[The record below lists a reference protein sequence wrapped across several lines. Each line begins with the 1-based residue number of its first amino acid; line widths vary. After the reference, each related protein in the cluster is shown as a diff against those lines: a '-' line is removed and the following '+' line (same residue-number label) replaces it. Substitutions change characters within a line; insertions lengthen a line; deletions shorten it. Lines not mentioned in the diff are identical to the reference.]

1 MDIKVLKLLLC
12 ITTFLFWIRGKAQ
25 EVSPKDSF
33 IVNSPAGI
41 TGDHFGEYYV
51 SRLVADAPG
60 VKWMVINNKNNYGK
74 NEFKL
79 IDTVNNESEILPL
92 AFGYIFL
99 DKDHLLISSKEGIIF
114 KGLKEK
120 KEILIK
126 GRHKYEIFPISKKVL
141 LYNSLDKQMGIY
153 DFSGKKIFEQNNIIS
168 YDVGSDS
175 SLKSMKSG
183 IKPKPSKLNVKS
195 AKPYRKEVLFYATD
209 EYWKTFDLQNLE
221 IKSIKT
227 EDPILKSWKGKDV
240 VYGLSK
246 TKKGIFLHQ
255 WKYDLEGLKYQSS
268 QKIDFPV
275 GYTIDMEILR
285 ESKLREDRFLIL
297 YLKKQTQDKSY
308 PLAVEI
314 RYSNR
319 SDTAPDLSPKFG
331 IYDLREHRWTFS
343 PNDKEVF
350 TSYKW
355 VGDNKG
361 DFIIYNKEENVSDT
375 LSNPKYR
382 VTLFTRYGLKKS
394 LLLNPYV
401 STSNFLLVPDAKSM
415 LFFKSGRWQV
425 EDLESG
431 IVKELPL
438 DGFLTWILEEYSGL
452 EDKPQGKAWLT
463 SAKGKVWLQEKY
475 DLYEW
480 DIFTGKIKRLTFGR
494 QQHIKYVVSSSLLN
508 KGIIDTNKKVLLETE
523 NSLSNHFGLSWF
535 DKGKIKPVYWGK
547 EVVYNIRENEGAL
560 LFSTQGYESPLTI
573 MKNEGNKTI
582 VIYKSPGKDGEKLEG
597 RRMEVFQYNVNNVT
611 KKAVLLYPQ
620 YYDSQ
625 KKYPMVLNI
634 YENISEKANYYSI
647 PDLYDTGGF
656 NPAYYTYKGYFVLL
670 PDIHYDRDKQSII
683 ESVENAVKGALDLVS
698 INPQKIGITGISFGG
713 YETGLILGRTD
724 IFKTAVM
731 GVMIADLPS
740 HAMSF
745 SKLVGGP
752 DYYRTERNQTQMG
765 KSLFEDYDAYLK
777 SSPLYYAKE
786 VKSPVLIWTGM
797 EDDNV
802 NPMQSAMYYLGL
814 KRLKKPA
821 ILLRYPKEGHAISS
835 PKNRQ
840 DLGLK
845 TFQWF
850 EHFLR
855 DQPTADWMKPIVS
868 H

>member
-1 MDIKVLKLLLC
+1 MIA
-12 ITTFLFWIRGKAQ
+12 FSFWIRSKAQ
-25 EVSPKDSF
+25 EVSSKDSST
-33 IVNSPAGI
+33 VNSSVGI
-41 TGDHFGEYYV
+41 TRDHFDQYYV
-51 SRLVADAPG
+51 SNLIADGGNWLV
-60 VKWMVINNKNNYGK
+60 ISNKNNYGK
-74 NEFKL
+74 NEYKL
-79 IDTVNNESEILPL
+79 INTVNDKSEVLPL
-92 AFGYIFL
+92 AFGYTFL

-120 KEILIK
+120 KELLIK
-126 GRHKYEIFPISKKVL
+126 GRHKYELLPISKKVL
-141 LYNSLDKQMGIY
+141 LYNSLDKQIGIY

-168 YDVGSDS
+168 YDVDTDS
-175 SLKSMKSG
+175 SIKSMKSG
-183 IKPKPSKLNVKS
+183 IKPKPVKLNVKS
-195 AKPYRKEVLFYATD
+195 DKPYKKEVLFYTTD
-209 EYWKTFDLQNLE
+209 DYWKFLDLENLE

-227 EDPILKSWKGKDV
+227 EDPILKSWKGKYA
-240 VYGLSK
+240 VYGLSE
-246 TKKGIFLHQ
+246 TKKGFFLHQ
-255 WKYDLEGLKYQSS
+255 WKHDLEGLKYQPS
-268 QKIDFPV
+268 QKIDFPA
-275 GYTIDMEILR
+275 GYTIDMGALR
-285 ESKLREDRFLIL
+285 ESKLRGDHYLIV
-297 YLKKQTQDKSY
+297 YLKKIKIEKSD

-319 SDTAPDLSPKFG
+319 SDTAPDYSPKFG
-331 IYDLREHRWTFS
+331 IYDLREHKWAFS
-343 PNDKEVF
+343 PNDTEIF

-355 VGDNKG
+355 VSDKG

-382 VTLFTRYGLKKS
+382 VTLFTRYGQKKTPLVNS
-394 LLLNPYV
+394 YV
-401 STSNFLLVPDAKSM
+401 STSSFLFLPVAECM
-415 LFFKSGRWQV
+415 LFFESGKWQV
-425 EDLESG
+425 ENLESG
-431 IVKELPL
+431 TVKELPL
-438 DGFLTWILEEYSGL
+438 DSSLTWILEEYSGL

-463 SAKGKVWLQEKY
+463 SVKGKVWLQEKY

-480 DIFTGKIKRLTFGR
+480 DIFTGKIKRLTFGGE
-494 QQHIKYVVSSSLLN
+494 QHIKYAVSSSLLN
-508 KGIIDTNKKVLLETE
+508 NGIIDTDKKVLLETE

-535 DKGKIKPVYWGK
+535 DNGKIKSVYWGK
-547 EVVYNIRENEGAL
+547 EAVYNIRENKETL

-573 MKNEGNKTI
+573 MKNEGNRTI
-582 VIYKSPGKDGEKLEG
+582 VIYKSPGKDGEKLQG
-597 RRMEVFQYNVNNVT
+597 RRMKVFQYQVGVT
-611 KKAVLLYPQ
+611 SKKAVLLYPQ

-625 KKYPMVLNI
+625 KKYPMVANI

-656 NPAYYTYKGYFVLL
+656 NPAYYTHKGYFVLL
-670 PDIHYDRDKQSII
+670 PDIHYELSDKQSII
-683 ESVENAVKGALDLVS
+683 ESVENTVKGALDLAS

-713 YETGLILGRTD
+713 YETGLIMGRTE

-765 KSLFEDYDAYLK
+765 KNLFENYDAYLK

-821 ILLRYPKEGHAISS
+821 VLLRYPKEGHAISS

-855 DQPTADWMKPIVS
+855 DQPTADWMKPLIP